1 MTDINRPK
9 AVEDFICDYLDAVF
23 NDSIKLQKE
32 FDASKECRSIS
43 IASFGRPA
51 DDQHTMLKGSIDYNG
66 CRTKRSDAIAD
77 IDKIQKNFNIY
88 NKYVTDGL
96 VISIVLVYI
105 TSPMRTI
112 VDSHYGWTYT
122 ATFEVT
128 TT

>member
-1 MTDINRPK
+1 MSNSNRIK
-9 AVEDFICDYLDAVF
+9 KVEDFICDRLDAIF

-32 FDASKECRSIS
+32 FDASKECRSVS
-43 IASFGRPA
+43 IAGLGRTT
-51 DDQHTMLKGSIDYNG
+51 DDQHTMLGGTLDYIA

-88 NKYVTDGL
+88 NTYVADGL
-96 VISIVLVYI
+96 VISVVLVYI